1 MKRILHVLLCFLFP
15 IFLYGHSDEELM
27 LYVNEGILEP
37 IELTFRDCTESDRY
51 ITKYHLNEDE
61 IRMVGSWG
69 FDGTINKAESP
80 IFRKYGPGYLIFFY
94 PNRYF
99 YTTNG
104 DYGRYKGDTFPYTE
118 NGEVVYTVGQWRVE
132 NKKLQVMFIA
142 KIIMNDN
149 EIKDRHKRYAVKYVR
164 DNAYY
169 TIFSIPTYRIGYFNT
184 EPFNWGA
191 LPSSLLESLDFKN
204 DDAPRTRSL
213 PKGRWEEY
221 LGLLIKD
228 YPGHDFLLNPRKND
242 ANYLIELTYVWV
254 W

>member
-1 MKRILHVLLCFLFP
+1 
-15 IFLYGHSDEELM
+15 M

-37 IELTFRDCTESDRY
+37 IELTFRDCTESNRY
-51 ITKYHLNEDE
+51 ITKYRLNEDE
-61 IRMVGSWG
+61 IRMVGSW
-69 FDGTINKAESP
+69 FVDSYMNPSLES
-80 IFRKYGPGYLIFFY
+80 RKHGPGFLIFFY

-99 YTTNG
+99 HATNG
-104 DYGRYKGDTFPYTE
+104 ESSVNSISPTE
-118 NGEVVYTVGQWRVE
+118 NGEVVYTVGQWKIE

-142 KIIMNDN
+142 KIIVKDFEKKKYRN
-149 EIKDRHKRYAVKYVR
+149 ERYAVEYVR

-169 TIFSIPTYRIGYFNT
+169 TIFSVPIYRIGYFNT

-213 PKGRWEEY
+213 YKKRWEEY